1 MTYGYYGNTRSRKQS
16 RSKTK
21 TLEVRRILASLA
33 MTAGILAMPFNVGEA
48 AIARKD
54 GVTGPAIK
62 QEGNVYNI
70 EPEKVVSNEFAY
82 NRFKEFNLSQ
92 GQIANLQFK
101 NAATLANFVS
111 SKVSING
118 IVNAVKDGKIDGHLY
133 FFSPNG
139 IAVGA
144 SGVINAGQFTG
155 IVPTQ
160 TAFDKLYNSA
170 NPATDITLAAV
181 QNLNTY
187 ASDKT
192 IEISGQINT
201 HSGVMLGAGI
211 INIKDGAKLQSTKD
225 VQFTD
230 VVNTGSSGISFAKG
244 AGGDI
249 ILAAKQESAV
259 ADTKTV
265 KDKE

>member
-21 TLEVRRILASLA
+21 TLEMRRVLASLTMA
-33 MTAGILAMPFNVGEA
+33 AGILAMPFNVGEA

-54 GVTGPAIK
+54 GVTGPTITNTN
-62 QEGNVYNI
+62 NVYNI
-70 EPEKVVSNEFAY
+70 DPEKVVSKDFAY
-82 NRFKEFNLSQ
+82 NRFKEFSLDK
-92 GQIANLQFK
+92 GQIANLKFG
-101 NAATLANFVS
+101 NASTLANLVN
-111 SKVSING
+111 SKVTING
-118 IVNAVKDGKIDGHLY
+118 IVNAVKDGKIDGHLL
-133 FFSPNG
+133 FLSPNG

-192 IEISGQINT
+192 IEISGART
-201 HSGVMLGAGI
+201 
-211 INIKDGAKLQSTKD
+211 T
-225 VQFTD
+225 F
-230 VVNTGSSGISFAKG
+230 
-244 AGGDI
+244 
-249 ILAAKQESAV
+249 
-259 ADTKTV
+259 
-265 KDKE
+265 